1 MGTKTE
7 RISLNT
13 IALMFPVE
21 SLERVYLH
29 GVWQKSR
36 GRRPSLTLSAQRD
49 PRQAFA
55 TAAAHIGDYLEKVR
69 GIPYS
74 RQADFWTQER
84 ITAILERQDIEDV
97 EYA

>member
-13 IALMFPVE
+13 IAFMFPEE

-29 GVWQKSR
+29 GAWQISR
-36 GRRPSLTLSAQRD
+36 GRRPSLTLPAQRD
-49 PRQAFA
+49 PRLAFA
-55 TAAAHIGDYLEKVR
+55 AATAEVGDYLEKVR